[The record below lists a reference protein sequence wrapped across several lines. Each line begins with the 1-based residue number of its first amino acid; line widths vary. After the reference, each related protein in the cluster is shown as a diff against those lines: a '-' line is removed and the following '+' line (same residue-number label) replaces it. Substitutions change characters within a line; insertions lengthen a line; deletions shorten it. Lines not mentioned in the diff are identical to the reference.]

1 MLDKF
6 SESDCVNLKE
16 TGKYTRATFH
26 WQHGD
31 GELKKPK
38 HNQCLLPWNKVADVV
53 TKPNAALIH
62 II

>member
-1 MLDKF
+1 MLVFEFKNMLDKF

-38 HNQCLLPWNKVADVV
+38 HNQCLLP
-53 TKPNAALIH
+53 
-62 II
+62 